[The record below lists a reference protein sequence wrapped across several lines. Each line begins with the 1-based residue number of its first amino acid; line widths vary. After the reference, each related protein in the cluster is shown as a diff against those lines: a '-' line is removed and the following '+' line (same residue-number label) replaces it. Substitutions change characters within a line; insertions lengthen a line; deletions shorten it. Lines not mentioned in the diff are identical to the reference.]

1 MKVNFGNLKRN
12 FTCIIVDHNDEYAYL
27 GTKTGDVIEISVEK
41 AIMKRVGPVGKLL
54 QGGVLCLNI
63 LPNGDIV
70 VGCGSGQIVKLSIQ
84 TMNIKSKDTVSG
96 GVTSMTFTNDFTYFF
111 AGTNLSNIYW
121 VDSENLKP

>member
-1 MKVNFGNLKRN
+1 
-12 FTCIIVDHNDEYAYL
+12 
-27 GTKTGDVIEISVEK
+27 
-41 AIMKRVGPVGKLL
+41 MKRVGPVGQLF

-63 LPNGDIV
+63 LPNGDII

-84 TMNIKSKDTVSG
+84 SMKMKAQNKVLG

-121 VDSENLKP
+121 VDSERLEP